1 MTGRRRGMRAAT
13 AVRLA
18 AAGAMILGGAL
29 AAAGQAGAD
38 PGLPL
43 PAEPGA
49 PTPAPGQPV
58 MITSDEPAGPPPPP
72 PVGAPPV
79 PEIAPVYGQ
88 GQSQGQFGFLRDLWH
103 TFHGDNPLAALT
115 APPPVAV
122 GPPPG
127 AGPAPPL
134 PPGHISLTA
143 PESSTPPVAAGDSQP
158 APPAPIEHLP
168 PMP

>member
-1 MTGRRRGMRAAT
+1 MTQRRRAVPSAT

-18 AAGAMILGGAL
+18 AASALIVGGAM

-38 PGLPL
+38 PV
-43 PAEPGA
+43 
-49 PTPAPGQPV
+49 PTPTPGQPV
-58 MITSDEPAGPPPPP
+58 VDTSHEPTGPQPPP

-88 GQSQGQFGFLRDLWH
+88 GQSQGQFGFLRDMWH
-103 TFHGDNPLAALT
+103 MFHSGNPLAELT
-115 APPPVAV
+115 APPPVAA

-143 PESSTPPVAAGDSQP
+143 PESSTPPASPPGAAPEAVP
-158 APPAPIEHLP
+158 APPIEHLP
-168 PMP
+168 PTP

>member
-1 MTGRRRGMRAAT
+1 MTQRRAVPST

-18 AAGAMILGGAL
+18 AAGVLIVGCALGV
-29 AAAGQAGAD
+29 AGQAGAD
-38 PGLPL
+38 PVLP
-43 PAEPGA
+43 EPGA

-58 MITSDEPAGPPPPP
+58 VDTSNEPIGPQPPP
-72 PVGAPPV
+72 PVGPPPV

-88 GQSQGQFGFLRDLWH
+88 GQSEGQFGFLRDMWH
-103 TFHGDNPLAALT
+103 MFHSGNPLAELT
-115 APPPVAV
+115 APPPVAA

-143 PESSTPPVAAGDSQP
+143 PESSTPPASPPGAAPEAVP
-158 APPAPIEHLP
+158 APPAEHLP
-168 PMP
+168 PTP